1 MDVTHIVM
9 PGTASFEDVRGEI
22 DRLARLWNVHGIMV
36 EQPLPEHLKPFRLDI
51 WRTIRPHKVQEGG
64 REGRREGG
72 KEEGGQGSD
81 ISIYGSNVPRHG

>member
-51 WRTIRPHKVQEGG
+51 WRTIRPHKVTPPSLPPSLPSSLPRLYVYVSSLCQ
-64 REGRREGG
+64 
-72 KEEGGQGSD
+72 
-81 ISIYGSNVPRHG
+81 SI